1 MPAAAAMMVRAAV
14 AALLCAQILVAALR
28 APAAPRRAE
37 AIWFVVFLGGMLGVA
52 LAPAAG
58 PGGLLATSLLL
69 WVAGAYLTARDGE
82 RVPLRWHVAAALATG
97 MVLACLLIG
106 WWGTLHW
113 LAPMACTA
121 ALVVY
126 PWRRLCGPRH
136 LRKGA
141 ADRYLCS
148 AGLLPVAGTL
158 ADQLTQLLDGPA
170 LSLAVAGVGLLT
182 VGSGY
187 FLTQLNYLR
196 GAPAGAGLAGP
207 TRRLQRL
214 RRRLEAA
221 EESLLLQNRIE
232 TVGYL
237 TAGVA
242 HEFKNILSHI
252 SATAEWGLAATARG
266 DATRA
271 LRLIHGHV
279 GAGVVGV
286 NEMLAT
292 VLRGGPEPRSEVPV
306 REELRQMLG
315 IVSASFQAEQ
325 VTVDLQVPASLTVVT
340 RKRELLL
347 ALLNLVQ
354 NGAQIIAERLPHG
367 GSVTVAGRATPG
379 QCILEVTDAAGGV
392 EPEAA
397 GRLFEW
403 GYTTGSG
410 TGLGLHLA
418 RRLVERSGGTLTY
431 HPLPGGSCFRITL
444 PQEAA

>member
-1 MPAAAAMMVRAAV
+1 
-14 AALLCAQILVAALR
+14 
-28 APAAPRRAE
+28 
-37 AIWFVVFLGGMLGVA
+37 ML
-52 LAPAAG
+52 
-58 PGGLLATSLLL
+58 
-69 WVAGAYLTARDGE
+69 
-82 RVPLRWHVAAALATG
+82 
-97 MVLACLLIG
+97 LACLLIG

-252 SATAEWGLAATARG
+252 SATAEWGLAATARD

-271 LRLIHGHV
+271 LRLIRRHV

-306 REELRQMLG
+306 RDELTQMLG
-315 IVSASFQAEQ
+315 IVTASFQGAR
-325 VTVDLQVPASLTVVT
+325 VTVDLALPASLTVVT

-347 ALLNLVQ
+347 ALLNLIQ

-367 GSVTVAGRATPG
+367 GCVTVAGRAAPG

-397 GRLFEW
+397 PRLFEW

-418 RRLVERSGGTLTY
+418 RRLVERNGGTLTY
-431 HPLPGGSCFRITL
+431 HALPDGSCFRITL
-444 PQEAA
+444 PREAA